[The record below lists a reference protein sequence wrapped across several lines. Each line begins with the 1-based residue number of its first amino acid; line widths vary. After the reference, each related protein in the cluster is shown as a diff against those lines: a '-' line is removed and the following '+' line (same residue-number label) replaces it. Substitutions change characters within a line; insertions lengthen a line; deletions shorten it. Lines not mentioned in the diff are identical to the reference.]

1 MTVNDNSKSAFP
13 SLTALLGLLAVAGY
27 QNRDKIGE
35 WIQGASRSTGGQ
47 GSVPAS
53 TGQGGA
59 ERSEGG
65 ILGNLGGM
73 LGAGGIGGM
82 LGGGLGELI
91 DRFKQ
96 AGQGEKADSWVR
108 QGPNAEVQPPDIEQ
122 ALGPEMIDTLTRQT
136 GLSRDELLARLSRVV
151 PQAVDSATPHGTL
164 THAGA

>member
-1 MTVNDNSKSAFP
+1 MNDNSNSAFP

-35 WIQGASRSTGGQ
+35 WMQGASRSTGSQ
-47 GSVPAS
+47 ASVP

-91 DRFKQ
+91 DKFKQ

-108 QGPNAEVQPPDIEQ
+108 QGPNEEVQPPDLEQ

-136 GLSRDELLARLSRVV
+136 GLSRDELLTRLSRVV
-151 PQAVDSATPHGTL
+151 PQAVDSATPNGTL
-164 THAGA
+164 TYAGA

>member
-1 MTVNDNSKSAFP
+1 MNDNSNSGFP

-35 WIQGASRSTGGQ
+35 WLQGATRPEVGQ
-47 GSVPAS
+47 GSVAGSPD
-53 TGQGGA
+53 QGGT
-59 ERSEGG
+59 ERSQGG
-65 ILGNLGGM
+65 VLGNLGGM
-73 LGAGGIGGM
+73 VGAGGIGGI

-91 DRFKQ
+91 DKFKQ

-108 QGPNAEVQPPDIEQ
+108 QGPNEEVQPPDLEQ

-151 PQAVDSATPHGTL
+151 PQAVDSATPDGTL
-164 THAGA
+164 MRANA

>member
-1 MTVNDNSKSAFP
+1 MANESHSGFP

-35 WIQGASRSTGGQ
+35 WLGGVTQ
-47 GSVPAS
+47 PG
-53 TGQGGA
+53 GGA
-59 ERSEGG
+59 QTAPGPTGSAQGEGG

-82 LGGGLGELI
+82 VGELV
-91 DRFKQ
+91 DRFRQ

-108 QGPNAEVQPPDIEQ
+108 QGPNQEVEAPDLEQ
-122 ALGPEMIDTLTRQT
+122 ALGQQMIETLTRQT

-151 PQAVDSATPHGTL
+151 PQAVDSATPDGTL
-164 THAGA
+164 RASGV